1 MKTTPAISTL
11 IIALLMITTL
21 SYSPIAHASDLSTA
35 ANIFMFPRPQQVA
48 EMLLKNPTGKIVSLR
63 DYRGKVV
70 LLHFWSISCPAC
82 KYEEPFLD
90 QLKRTFEPMGLA
102 VLGVNLIDP
111 PESVVSHASACKL
124 PFSVLFDGGKGF
136 RIQTIPIAGRSSA
149 FVINPANEAILNI
162 PALPTT
168 YILDCRGSAVGYSI
182 GAARWNHASAVR
194 LIQGLL
200 AESRTCPRL
209 GPVQSQRISSL
220 MSSLW

>member
-1 MKTTPAISTL
+1 MKATPAISAL
-11 IIALLMITTL
+11 FVALLMTATL
-21 SYSPIAHASDLSTA
+21 GISPAVQASELSTQ
-35 ANIFMFPRPQQVA
+35 ANIFMFPQPQQVA
-48 EMLLKNPTGKIVSLR
+48 EMLLKNPSGKTVSLKE
-63 DYRGKVV
+63 YRGRVV

-90 QLKRTFEPMGLA
+90 ELKRTFGPKGLA

-111 PESVVSHASACKL
+111 PKSVVSHASARRL
-124 PFSVLFDGGKGF
+124 PFSVLFDGGRGF
-136 RIQTIPIAGRSSA
+136 RIQSVPIAGKNSA

-182 GAARWNHASAVR
+182 GAARWNHRSAVR

-200 AESRTCPRL
+200 AESRTCPPP
-209 GPVQSQRISSL
+209 GPAQPQRV
-220 MSSLW
+220 SSLW